1 MCEKPVTLLPSVEKP
16 AVFCP
21 STSAT
26 ALAMPYGSVAPANT
40 LPPLSVPM
48 SWSTYLKTSKEDEEV
63 GEGEEVVDEADGPAK
78 SDNASNKLNL
88 ETSRIDDM
96 AAAGVLA

>member
-1 MCEKPVTLLPSVEKP
+1 
-16 AVFCP
+16 
-21 STSAT
+21 
-26 ALAMPYGSVAPANT
+26 
-40 LPPLSVPM
+40 M